1 MAEFSKKQTADLRG
15 LLADEERLVKKIS
28 VLAKKTADM
37 EAKQKVEQISLQHQ
51 GHFNTLYEMLK

>member
-15 LLADEERLVKKIS
+15 LLADEEVKKIS
-28 VLAKKTADM
+28 VLAKKTDDM
-37 EAKQKVEQISLQHQ
+37 EAKQKLEQISLQHQ